1 MDYGL
6 IIGGYL
12 LVLVVVDGTVY
23 AFMSSQKMPA
33 KISIEAVNTL
43 AAMISP
49 VTSKTDCKAMA
60 AVVPLVNIAPEM
72 LMTAAVAACD

>member
-1 MDYGL
+1 
-6 IIGGYL
+6 
-12 LVLVVVDGTVY
+12 
-23 AFMSSQKMPA
+23 MPA